1 MLWGEWSG
9 DRGGADLWDVWDLM
23 LRQISVEVELNCRTP
38 SWCRMQLLVEKTPT
52 YLLIGSVRSGVFSV
66 TVVVV

>member
-23 LRQISVEVELNCRTP
+23 LHWISVEVELNCRTP

-52 YLLIGSVRSGVFSV
+52 YLLIGSVRVECSLLLW
-66 TVVVV
+66 